1 MATLALSDGTG
12 VITRHADFP
21 SRYVAPR
28 HVDVWCPPENGAGS
42 ATRYPV
48 VYMHDG
54 QNLFD
59 PALSFIGV
67 DWGMDEAMVRLI
79 RETGRP
85 GAIIAG
91 IWNSPLRLQ
100 EYMPQKPLN
109 ASGGQRILNRF
120 VEQTGGAPLSDGYL
134 QFLVEE
140 LKPFIDARYP
150 TLSDSA
156 HTLVMGSSMGGL
168 ISLYALIEYPDV
180 FGGAGCLSTHW
191 PIGEEV
197 LVDALGAAL
206 PSAGRHRL
214 YFDFGT
220 ETLDANYEP
229 WQRRMDDW
237 LRTAGYREGQDWST
251 RKFEGA
257 EHSERAWRERVPIPL
272 AFLLG

>member
-21 SRYVAPR
+21 SRHVASR
-28 HVDVWCPPENGAGS
+28 YVDVWCPPEDEAGS

-48 VYMHDG
+48 IYMHDG

-67 DWGMDEAMVRLI
+67 DWGMDEALVRLI

-85 GAIIAG
+85 GAIIVG
-91 IWNSPLRLQ
+91 IWNSPLRLR

-120 VEQTGGAPLSDGYL
+120 VEQTGGASLSDGYL

-150 TLSDSA
+150 TLSDPA

-168 ISLYALIEYPDV
+168 ISLYALIEYPNV

-229 WQRRMDDW
+229 WQRRMDEW

>member
-1 MATLALSDGTG
+1 
-12 VITRHADFP
+12 
-21 SRYVAPR
+21 
-28 HVDVWCPPENGAGS
+28 
-42 ATRYPV
+42 
-48 VYMHDG
+48 MHDG

-67 DWGMDEAMVRLI
+67 DWGMDEALVRLI

-85 GAIIAG
+85 GAIIVG

-168 ISLYALIEYPDV
+168 ISLYALIEYPNV

-220 ETLDANYEP
+220 ETLDADYEP
-229 WQRRMDDW
+229 WQRRMDEW
-237 LRTAGYREGQDWST
+237 LRTASYREGRDWST